1 MNVLRILTI
10 ALCFVV
16 FWGCGNNEPVPV
28 SESIEPVKSAALP
41 DDMLK
46 KAEKEK
52 SQGLN
57 QLALETYR
65 KFLQD
70 FPDSQKVPEVKTIIS
85 ELEKQTGQ
93 ATTNPFTSETT
104 ESKEVLFNKLIRIEG
119 GEWEEGK
126 GLYYDK
132 DVYEIEGSKVFI
144 TFRWSGTDQPRVRMV
159 IQNFTDKEPLTIK
172 KYKFIV
178 DDVVTEFSP
187 QVGLTTVEEVGGK
200 IVETYDSRI
209 RMNQMSMIEEMITA
223 DKAVAIFEGE
233 VGTIEREITGVE
245 KAGIDNVIRAY
256 LSIGGMW

>member
-1 MNVLRILTI
+1 MNFLRIFTV
-10 ALCFVV
+10 AVCFII
-16 FWGCGNNEPVPV
+16 FFGCGNSDPDPVAKSADPGEPV
-28 SESIEPVKSAALP
+28 SLA
-41 DDMLK
+41 DDMLE

-70 FPDSQKVPEVKTIIS
+70 FPDSEKASEVKIIIS
-85 ELEKQTGQ
+85 ELEKQAGQ

-104 ESKEVLFNKLIRIEG
+104 ESKEALFNKLIRIEG
-119 GEWEEGK
+119 GEGEEGK
-126 GLYYDK
+126 GLFYDK
-132 DVYEIEGSKVFI
+132 DVYELDDSKVFI
-144 TFRWSGTDQPRVRMV
+144 TFRWSGSDQPRVRMI
-159 IQNFTDKEPLTIK
+159 IQNFTDKEPLKIK
-172 KYKFIV
+172 TYKFIV

-223 DKAVAIFEGE
+223 DKAVAILEGE